1 MTELYKSIV
10 KNEKF
15 SKYVTVDE
23 NDGYYL
29 IDWNSLAGDPDSF
42 GEFVKIVKEM
52 SIYAKVA
59 ESIQQTVT
67 TFSNSQLLSNLN
79 RLNDVIN
86 RVQNTLRQAIS
97 PTLEK
102 IKIKI

>member
-1 MTELYKSIV
+1 MYKAII

-15 SKYVTVDE
+15 AKYVMLDE
-23 NDGYYL
+23 EGGFYL
-29 IDWNSLAGDPDSF
+29 IDWNNLAADPDSF
-42 GEFVKIVKEM
+42 GEFVKIVKQM
-52 SIYAKVA
+52 SIYVKVA
-59 ESIQQTVT
+59 ESIQQSVT
-67 TFSNSQLLSNLN
+67 SLSNSQLLSNLN
-79 RLNDVIN
+79 RINDILN